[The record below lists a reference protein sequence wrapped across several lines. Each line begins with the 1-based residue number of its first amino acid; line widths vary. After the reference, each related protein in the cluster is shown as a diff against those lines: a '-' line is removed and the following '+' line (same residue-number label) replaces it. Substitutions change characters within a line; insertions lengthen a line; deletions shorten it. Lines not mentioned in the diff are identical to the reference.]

1 MSLKEQALGL
11 PTTPGCYIMRN
22 KRQEIIYIGKAVN
35 LKRRVSSYFNKLDH
49 EKTQRLMHEMTFLE
63 VIHLG
68 SDEEALA
75 LEALLIAQFKP
86 YYNRALKEERQYT
99 YIEITAERNPQLLLT
114 ETITETGEFFGPYSS
129 KQLAQLLYNFLER
142 EYPLSKCQHNKG
154 RPCLYVDLGMCL
166 GGCYREVDPALYSF
180 QQTNIREFLQLPLE
194 EMIRLLVEERE
205 RQSRQQSFERAQEVQ
220 LLISLLEKQHNRQ
233 PAPIVLEP
241 NCDYLGIKQVSQ
253 FCLFQVSHIR
263 NGIVSATNWWTVPG
277 VLSVNQQLASVQ
289 SYFNHPNHQ
298 RPSTLYIPET
308 LTKIF
313 EDSALTVSVGSD
325 ELEDYFWTK
334 TLKNLVLAEKV
345 YLAFEAFVIKERSFN

>member
-1 MSLKEQALGL
+1 MSLKEQALRL

-35 LKRRVSSYFNKLDH
+35 LKRRVSSYFNKVEH
-49 EKTQRLMHEMTFLE
+49 EKTQRLVHEIEDLE
-63 VIHLG
+63 VIHLNA
-68 SDEEALA
+68 DEEALA
-75 LEALLIAQFKP
+75 LEALLIAHFQP

-99 YIEITAERNPQLLLT
+99 YIEITAERNPRLLLSETVT
-114 ETITETGEFFGPYSS
+114 ESGDFFGPYGS

-180 QQTNIREFLQLPLE
+180 QQTNIREFLHLPLA
-194 EMIRLLVEERE
+194 EMINVLSKERD

-220 LLISLLEKQHNRQ
+220 LLIGLLEKQLNRE
-233 PAPIVLEP
+233 PAPPVLQP

-263 NGIVSATNWWTVPG
+263 NGLVAATNWWTVDG
-277 VLSVNQQLASVQ
+277 ELTINQQLASVLD
-289 SYFNHPNHQ
+289 YFNHPNHQ
-298 RPSTLYIPET
+298 WTTSLYIPKA
-308 LTKIF
+308 LAVIF
-313 EDSALTVSVGSD
+313 ENSSLPVSIGTD
-325 ELEDYFWTK
+325 QLEDYFWTK

-345 YLAFEAFVIKERSFN
+345 YLTFEAFIKKEQKI